1 MILQNEQGAN
11 KVQDTEPPEV
21 ETPPAVRRTGPV
33 PISPAVFYQGV
44 AVGHPDGIQG
54 LVFAGADGAPCDHL
68 WNIRGADAGQWAAA
82 KVKDR
87 KPAYMT
93 MAAFKPDAVSRFKGR
108 AAQNVVALSGF
119 WFDIEG
125 SPEKFSKPGGEAGG
139 YSDGKAVLAA
149 VGAFGRA
156 VPSLVPNFLVLT
168 GSGGAHLH
176 YTLKEPLTFS
186 EWSPRAKAL
195 VALAALY
202 GFKVDAQCTTDAARI
217 MRAPG
222 SLHQKTGVEVTAYQW
237 RAERYELEDWDRLT
251 GYVPG
256 AALAPEM
263 LKPRKGSG
271 PSINGDVLDPHTKF
285 SYLQAAE
292 QCGAMRAAAQRNGQD
307 TAYPVWILAAKTAD
321 LSKEGRE
328 FAHEISC
335 KHDDYDT
342 TATDK
347 KLDSLTGGPA
357 SCEAWATAYGAGGP
371 CESCAYQGKIKNP
384 AVQLGTV
391 PDAAPPGVVA
401 LLEPENV
408 PEWVAKLNTR
418 FALVRHGSK
427 MVIVD
432 MQTPSMTGRGVVLSV
447 GYLDIAAFRQ
457 LLNGRFAP
465 IQKAG
470 DKPRNLAD
478 AWLSHAARRQYAGLV
493 FAPGEALP
501 ADVLNLWQ
509 GFAVEPLAGDV
520 APWLEVLA
528 ALVPDDAERRYVL
541 RWLAWKVQNP
551 GGVPDTLLIFKGAKG
566 TGKNSLFDP
575 LILLFGRHAMLADDP
590 ELIAGRFTWHLMSL
604 AFAVLD
610 EAVFIQDPRQADRI
624 KARVTAKT
632 MHYEQKG
639 MDPVQGVNRCAYVM
653 LTNHEYVWQATN
665 DERRA
670 VVLQVGEAL
679 RGNLEF
685 WGRYHAWAEGP
696 GPAALLHYLQ
706 GVDLTG
712 FNPRQ
717 IPKGEALRL
726 QVEQTALRTPAAA
739 WWHQC
744 LSEGAI
750 RWRDGAD
757 RVAYLKDVG
766 ETEVDRAALRLSYEQ
781 SAAGRTRA
789 HTEWPAIARKLNDWA
804 GAEGVRKVRARTDG
818 GREYRDVFPALSELR
833 VAFTTAT
840 NIKFAD

>member
-11 KVQDTEPPEV
+11 KVQSTDAPEV
-21 ETPPAVRRTGPV
+21 QTVPAVRRTGPV
-33 PISPAVFYQGV
+33 QVPDETFYRAIEVIYPGTV
-44 AVGHPDGIQG
+44 QG
-54 LVFAGADGAPCDHL
+54 LVFAGADGEPKDHL
-68 WNIRGADAGQWAAA
+68 YNTRGADFGPWAAEKA
-82 KVKDR
+82 KGR
-87 KPAYMT
+87 KPGYVTLAAYP
-93 MAAFKPDAVSRFKGR
+93 PDAVSRFKGR
-108 AAQNVVALSGF
+108 SKANAVALRVF
-119 WFDIEG
+119 FFDIEG
-125 SPEKFSKPGGEAGG
+125 SLEKGG
-139 YSDGKAVLAA
+139 YDGGKAVLAA
-149 VGAFGRA
+149 IAAFIRA
-156 VPSLVPNFLVLT
+156 NPSFMPNFIVLT
-168 GSGGAHLH
+168 SSGGAHLY
-176 YTLKEPLTFS
+176 YTLTAPLLKA
-186 EWSPRAKAL
+186 EWHPRALVL
-195 VALAALY
+195 VALAARCEL
-202 GFKVDAQCTTDAARI
+202 KIDAQCTTDPARI

-222 SLHQKTGVEVTAYQW
+222 SLHQKTGLQVTAYQL
-237 RAERYELEDWDRLT
+237 RAEPYEIGELDLLT
-251 GYVPG
+251 GYVSG
-256 AALAPEM
+256 VALAPEM
-263 LKPRKGSG
+263 QKPRRGSG
-271 PSINGDVLDPHTKF
+271 PSINGNVLKPHAVY
-285 SYLQAAE
+285 SYVHAAKE
-292 QCGAMRAAAQRNGQD
+292 CGAMRAAAQRNGQD
-307 TAYPVWILAAKTAD
+307 TAYPAYLLALVAAKH
-321 LSKEGRE
+321 SKEGCE
-328 FAHEISC
+328 FAQEISSG
-335 KHDDYDT
+335 HADYDPA
-342 TATDK
+342 ATDK

-357 SCEAWATAYGAGGP
+357 SCDAWAAAYGAGGP
-371 CESCAYQGKIKNP
+371 CESCAYRGKIKNP
-384 AVQLGTV
+384 AIQLGTV
-391 PDAAPPGVVA
+391 PNVAPPGAVA

-408 PEWVAKLNTR
+408 PDWVAELNPR

-447 GYLDIAAFRQ
+447 GYLDVAAFRQ

-478 AWLSHAARRQYAGLV
+478 AWLSHAARRQYAGLA
-493 FAPGEALP
+493 FAPGETLP

-509 GFAVEPLAGDV
+509 GFAVGPLAGDV

-528 ALVPDDAERRYVL
+528 ALVPDDADRRYVL

-575 LILLFGRHAMLADDP
+575 LVLLFGRHAMLADDP

-757 RVAYLKDVG
+757 RVAYLKDEG
-766 ETEVDRAALRLSYEQ
+766 ETEIDRAALRLSYEQ
-781 SAAGRTRA
+781 SAAGRARA
-789 HTEWPAIARKLNDWA
+789 HSEWPAIARKLNEWA
-804 GAEGVRKVRARTDG
+804 GASGVRKVRPRTDG
-818 GREYRDVFPALSELR
+818 GRERRDVFSALPELR
-833 VAFTTAT
+833 AAFTTAT